1 MKPRYNSF
9 QELMSAIKDG
19 KEDISKMYVW
29 VGSSSVNIWEWNASA
44 ELEEDRQGDCLV
56 RLGGCQDALIE
67 VFSFMGFSSEIP

>member
-1 MKPRYNSF
+1 MKPKYNSF
-9 QELMSAIKDG
+9 QELMSATKDG

-56 RLGGCQDALIE
+56 RLGGRHEALIE
-67 VFSFMGFSSEIP
+67 VFAFMGFSSDTP